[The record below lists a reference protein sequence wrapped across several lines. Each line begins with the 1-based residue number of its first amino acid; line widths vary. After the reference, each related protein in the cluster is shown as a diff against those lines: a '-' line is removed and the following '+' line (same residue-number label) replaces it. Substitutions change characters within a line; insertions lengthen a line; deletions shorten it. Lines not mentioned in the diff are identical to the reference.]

1 MGLGYEVDKRWGV
14 DSATCE
20 LIEVLIA
27 KGVDASPLTWH
38 EYSYNQA
45 HEISYG
51 LFHGLDVS
59 VFSTSRLSWCQMREL
74 RIAMMD
80 GLDVSAIAKPHFGAD
95 KMRRAV
101 ALRKTGM
108 EWEQAL
114 KLIDEDLVRPRWK

>member
-1 MGLGYEVDKRWGV
+1 MDTE
-14 DSATCE
+14 TCE
-20 LIEVLIA
+20 LMEILIA
-27 KGVDASPLTWH
+27 KGIDASPLTWC
-38 EYSYNQA
+38 EFSYNQA
-45 HEISYG
+45 HEIGYG

-80 GLDVSAIAKPHFGAD
+80 GLDVSPIAKPHFSAD